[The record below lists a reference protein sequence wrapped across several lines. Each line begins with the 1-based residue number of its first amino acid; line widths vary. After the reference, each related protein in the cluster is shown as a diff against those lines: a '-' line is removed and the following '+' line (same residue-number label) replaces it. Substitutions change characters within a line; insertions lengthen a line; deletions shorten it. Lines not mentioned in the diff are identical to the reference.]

1 MASIPAFSATDSPT
15 EFGAAL
21 REAGCAVVH
30 DVVAP
35 DVRDRMADEL
45 RPHIELA
52 DPEAGRAVN
61 ALYEAEA
68 DGLGYNDFYQGNTR
82 RVISLIKKSPTFRT
96 LATHPITTA
105 ACEGTLKPSCVSYQ
119 VHATAAFL
127 VEPGAGTQV
136 LHREE
141 DPFRFLPL
149 PRPNLVTASMWAMSD
164 FTAANGATRL
174 VPGSH
179 RWPEDRIASEGEIVS
194 AEMPAGS
201 ALFWTGRVLHG
212 AGANRSDVKRYGLF
226 VSFSVGWVRQ
236 EENLYLE
243 MPLEEA
249 LALPPEM
256 RELIGY
262 RMHTGL
268 GFSEVYW

>member
-1 MASIPAFSATDSPT
+1 MASIPVFSATVASD
-15 EFGAAL
+15 ELGAAL
-21 REAGCAVVH
+21 RDAGCAVVH
-30 DVVAP
+30 GVVTS
-35 DVRDRMADEL
+35 DVRDRMAEEL
-45 RPHIELA
+45 GPHVTLA

-61 ALYEAEA
+61 ALYEAG
-68 DGLGYNDFYQGNTR
+68 GLGYSDFYQGSTR

-96 LATHPITTA
+96 LATHPVTRA
-105 ACEGTLKPSCVSYQ
+105 ACDATLKPACMAYQ

-141 DPFRFLPL
+141 DPFHFMPL

-164 FTAANGATRL
+164 FTEANGATRL

-179 RWPEDRIASEGEIVS
+179 RWPADRVAREDEVVS
-194 AEMPAGS
+194 AEMPAG
-201 ALFWTGRVLHG
+201 AVLFWTGRVLHG
-212 AGANRSDVKRYGLF
+212 AGTNRSDVTRYGLF

-236 EENLYLE
+236 EENHYLE

-249 LALPPEM
+249 LALPQEL